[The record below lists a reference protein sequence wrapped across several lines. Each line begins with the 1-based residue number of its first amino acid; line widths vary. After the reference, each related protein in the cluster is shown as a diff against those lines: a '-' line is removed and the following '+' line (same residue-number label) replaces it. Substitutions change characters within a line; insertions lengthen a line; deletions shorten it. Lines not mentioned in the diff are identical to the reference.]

1 MQHESH
7 SPFSP
12 LANWFFSVDPT
23 PELVIISGPSGS
35 GKTTACIGFSEHLR
49 TLGVGQAGLISPP
62 VIEDNQKIAIDLKAI
77 HTGEK
82 RQLAR
87 LLTAAEHPTKE
98 PADSDL
104 VLGKWRFDPDA
115 FTWGNSI
122 LSHLPNGE
130 CFIIDELGPLEF
142 RLGEGLQA
150 GMTLLDNRTL
160 NPAFVVVR
168 EELLP
173 AAVKR
178 WPWSVVLNLPHND
191 SQEPPGRESR

>member
-7 SPFSP
+7 SPSSP
-12 LANWFFSVDPT
+12 LANLFFSVDPT

-35 GKTTACIGFSEHLR
+35 GKTNACSGFSEHLL

-82 RQLAR
+82 RQLAM
-87 LLTAAEHPTKE
+87 LLAAPEHPTNE

-104 VLGKWRFDPDA
+104 VFGKWRFDPDVL
-115 FTWGNSI
+115 TWGNTV
-122 LSHLPNGE
+122 LSNLPSSE

-142 RLGEGLQA
+142 RLGVGLQA
-150 GMTLLDNRTL
+150 GMSLLDNRTL

-173 AAVKR
+173 AAVIR
-178 WPWSVVLNLPHND
+178 WPWSVVLNLPQHD
-191 SQEPPGRESR
+191 SQEPPGRELR